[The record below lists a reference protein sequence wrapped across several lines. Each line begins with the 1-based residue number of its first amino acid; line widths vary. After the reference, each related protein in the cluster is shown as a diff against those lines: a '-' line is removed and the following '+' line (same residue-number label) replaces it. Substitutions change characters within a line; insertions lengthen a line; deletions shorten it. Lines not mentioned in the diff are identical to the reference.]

1 MGKTLCVYADK
12 GSVLLGNKETC
23 NIPGRA
29 LDHVF
34 GRKVGQDNLFFF
46 CLLGDVLIR
55 MKLRANDKK
64 YSLRKVRL

>member
-46 CLLGDVLIR
+46 VCLV
-55 MKLRANDKK
+55 M
-64 YSLRKVRL
+64 S

>member
-34 GRKVGQDNLFFF
+34 VLTYFSPNLFF
-46 CLLGDVLIR
+46 LS
-55 MKLRANDKK
+55 AW
-64 YSLRKVRL
+64 